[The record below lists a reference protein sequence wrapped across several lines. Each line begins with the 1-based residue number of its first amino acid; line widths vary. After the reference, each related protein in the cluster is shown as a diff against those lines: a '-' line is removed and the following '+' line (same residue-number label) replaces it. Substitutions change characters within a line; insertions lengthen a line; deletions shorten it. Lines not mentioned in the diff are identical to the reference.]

1 MPRFFTETLSG
12 DRALLSGEDAAHI
25 SRSLRLRPGEE
36 IDLCDGK
43 GTDYHCRI
51 LSIGETVEVEILDR
65 HPSETEPKVRLILY
79 QACPKGDKME
89 LIIQKAVELGAY
101 AVVPVLTDRCIS
113 RPDGKSMAKKLVR
126 YQKIAEE
133 AAKQSG
139 RGLIPEVRPLLTL
152 KQAAESY
159 EGKGIVFYEKGG
171 ERLNQ
176 LVTGDEEAISLFVG
190 SEGGFA
196 PEEIELLESKGV
208 LTATLGKRI
217 LRCETAPLCG
227 LSVVLSLTG
236 DI

>member
-12 DRALLSGEDAAHI
+12 DRALLTGEDAAHI

-51 LSIGETVEVEILDR
+51 LSTGETVEVEILDR
-65 HPSETEPKVRLILY
+65 YPSETEPKVRLVLY

-101 AVVPVLTDRCIS
+101 AIVPVLTDRCIS

-176 LVTGDEEAISLFVG
+176 LVTGGEEEICLFVG

-196 PEEIELLESKGV
+196 PEEIELLEEKGV

>member
-1 MPRFFTETLSG
+1 MPRFFTETPAG
-12 DRALLSGEDAAHI
+12 DTVILTGEDAAHI

-36 IDLCDGK
+36 LDICDGK
-43 GTDYHCRI
+43 GTDYRCRI
-51 LSIGETVEVEILDR
+51 LSVGESVEMEILDR
-65 HPSETEPKVRLILY
+65 YPSETEPKVRLILY

-139 RGLIPEVRPLLTL
+139 RGIIPEIRPLVTL
-152 KQAAESY
+152 RQAAEFY

-176 LVTGDEEAISLFVG
+176 LITGDEETISLFVG

-196 PEEIELLESKGV
+196 AEEIEALEMKGV
-208 LTATLGKRI
+208 LSATLGKRI

>member
-1 MPRFFTETLSG
+1 MPRFFTEPLTG
-12 DRALLSGEDAAHI
+12 DLAVLSGEDTAHI
-25 SRSLRLRPGEE
+25 SRSLRLKPGEE
-36 IDLCDGK
+36 IDLCDGR

-51 LSIGETVEVEILDR
+51 LSVGETVEAEILDR
-65 HPSETEPKVRLILY
+65 YPSETEPKVRLILY

-101 AVVPVLTDRCIS
+101 ALVPVLTDRCIS

-139 RGLIPEVRPLLTL
+139 RGIIPEVRPLLTL

-171 ERLNQ
+171 ERLNS
-176 LVTGDEEAISLFVG
+176 LITGDEQAVSLFVG

-196 PEEIELLESKGV
+196 PEEIEALQARGV
-208 LTATLGKRI
+208 LAATLGKRI

>member
-1 MPRFFTETLSG
+1 MPRFFTDALSG
-12 DRALLSGEDAAHI
+12 DRASLTGEDAAHI
-25 SRSLRLRPGEE
+25 SRSLRLKPGEE

-51 LSIGETVEVEILDR
+51 LTVGDPVELEILSR
-65 HPSETEPKVRLILY
+65 CPSESEPRVQLVLY

-89 LIIQKAVELGAY
+89 LIIQKAVELGAF

-139 RGLIPEVRPLLTL
+139 RGIIPEIRPLLTL

-171 ERLNQ
+171 ERLNS
-176 LVTGDEEAISLFVG
+176 LITGEEEAVSLFVG

-196 PEEIELLESKGV
+196 QEEIDMLVEKGV
-208 LTATLGKRI
+208 LPATLGKRI

>member
-1 MPRFFTETLSG
+1 MPRFFTETPAG
-12 DRALLSGEDAAHI
+12 DTVILTGEDAAHI

-36 IDLCDGK
+36 LDICDGK
-43 GTDYHCRI
+43 GTDYRCRI
-51 LSIGETVEVEILDR
+51 LSVGESVEMEILDR
-65 HPSETEPKVRLILY
+65 YPSETEPKVRLILY

-139 RGLIPEVRPLLTL
+139 RGIIPEIRPLVTL
-152 KQAAESY
+152 RQAAESY

-176 LVTGDEEAISLFVG
+176 LITGDEETISLFVG

-196 PEEIELLESKGV
+196 AEEIEALETKGV
-208 LTATLGKRI
+208 LSATLGKRI